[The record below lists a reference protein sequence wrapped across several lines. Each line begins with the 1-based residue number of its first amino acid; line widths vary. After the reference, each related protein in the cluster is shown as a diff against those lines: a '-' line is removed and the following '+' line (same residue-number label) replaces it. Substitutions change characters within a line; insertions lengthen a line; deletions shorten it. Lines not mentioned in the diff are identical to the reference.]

1 MRHVLSAVLAALASG
16 CQTNMNAGP
25 PTIDAAFPEPP
36 AITTTAPPKQ
46 ALELHLAAFDA
57 DQQAALRAV
66 ADAVTA
72 TEFCRLLEPNWS
84 AMSQRFSETGID
96 GNAVATTAALD
107 GESAAA
113 AEPMRNQ
120 RTGAIC
126 DEAIAKYGPS
136 GSEAPDFLKPAT
148 AQTSGP
154 QDVPGPLS

>member
-16 CQTNMNAGP
+16 CQTNMNAEP
-25 PTIDAAFPEPP
+25 PNFDAAIPEPP
-36 AITTTAPPKQ
+36 AITTTASPKE
-46 ALELHLAAFDA
+46 ALELDLATFDA

-72 TEFCRLLEPNWS
+72 TEFCKLLQPNWS

-107 GESAAA
+107 SESAAA
-113 AEPMRNQ
+113 AERMRNQ

-136 GSEAPDFLKPAT
+136 GSEAPDFLRPAT
-148 AQTSGP
+148 AQTN
-154 QDVPGPLS
+154 